1 MKRKYRVTLPVMIL
15 GQVHE
20 FGDVVELDD
29 AVADEVSY
37 ALIAAEEPPAAARG
51 SKRAEETTW
60 QE

>member
-15 GQVHE
+15 GQVYE

-37 ALIAAEEPPAAARG
+37 ALISAEEE
-51 SKRAEETTW
+51 SW
-60 QE
+60 QEQPKTS